1 MDAITSTSFTT
12 PESRHSVFLTT
23 DIRHARQFLSKTM
36 QPFSAPRIPASARCD
51 CAFQNYAALRE
62 RVALSYIRMG
72 MDIEIEPGPLDD
84 FYLVQIP
91 TQGSAEI
98 GYGDLQFRID
108 PENWAI
114 ISPVQ
119 KMTMDWSKD
128 CELLEVKIKRS
139 ALEAS
144 LAKLSGV
151 KADSPIEFTPR
162 FQDDRG
168 RSGNLYQLL
177 VYLCGQIEQISSR
190 ANLSETYSQLE
201 SVILSMILESQEHS
215 YSAALRRQLGS
226 LGNLPPRYINRAIQ
240 FIRSNA
246 DRSLRLDDIA
256 RAACASVRS
265 LNAGFRKYEQ
275 TTPMEYLKN
284 TRLDYVRAA
293 LQTSASPRDMTVTDA
308 AIRWGFSHFGRFS
321 AEYKRRF
328 DEHPSDTL
336 RSSREVLES

>member
-1 MDAITSTSFTT
+1 MDAITSTSFAT

-23 DIRHARQFLSKTM
+23 DIRDARRYLNKTM
-36 QPFSAPRIPASARCD
+36 QPASYRRLQASSQCD
-51 CAFQNYAALRE
+51 CAFQNYVALRE
-62 RVALSYIRMG
+62 RVALSYIRLG
-72 MDIEIEPGPLDD
+72 MDIEIQPGPLRD
-84 FYLVQIP
+84 FYLVQVP
-91 TQGSAEI
+91 TQGYAEV
-98 GYGDLQFRID
+98 GYGDSRFRID
-108 PENWAI
+108 QENWSI

-119 KMTMDWSKD
+119 QMTIDWSKD

-139 ALEAS
+139 ALEAA

-177 VYLCGQIEQISSR
+177 VYLCGQIEQESSR
-190 ANLSETYSQLE
+190 TKFSETYSQLE
-201 SVILSMILESQEHS
+201 SVILSMILESQDHN
-215 YSAALRRQLGS
+215 YSVAVRRPIEG
-226 LGNLPPRYINRAIQ
+226 GGHMPPRYINRAIQ

-265 LNAGFRKYEQ
+265 LNAGFRKYEK
-275 TTPMEYLKN
+275 TTPMEFLKS

-293 LQTSASPRDMTVTDA
+293 LQTSASPQDMTVTDA
-308 AIRWGFSHFGRFS
+308 ALRWGFNHFGRFA

-336 RSSREVLES
+336 RNARD